1 MRRVALI
8 LLAGLLA
15 GCTNMLAVRQA
26 QLNPLIGRT
35 EGELVQQVG
44 VPNRVY
50 ETGGIKYLAYV
61 EGGIEVIPALPAYPY
76 GSPYWGGWYG
86 GSNFPPQVV
95 NTVCE
100 TTFAVV
106 KGIVASY
113 TLRGNACG

>member
-26 QLNPLIGRT
+26 QLNLLIGRT
-35 EGELVQQVG
+35 EGQLVQQMG
-44 VPNRVY
+44 VPNRMI
-50 ETGGIKYLAYV
+50 ETGGIKYFAYV
-61 EGGIEVIPALPAYPY
+61 EGGVEVSPALPAYPY

-86 GSNFPPQVV
+86 GSTLPPQVIS
-95 NTVCE
+95 TMCE
-100 TTFAVV
+100 TTFALVNGV
-106 KGIVASY
+106 VASY